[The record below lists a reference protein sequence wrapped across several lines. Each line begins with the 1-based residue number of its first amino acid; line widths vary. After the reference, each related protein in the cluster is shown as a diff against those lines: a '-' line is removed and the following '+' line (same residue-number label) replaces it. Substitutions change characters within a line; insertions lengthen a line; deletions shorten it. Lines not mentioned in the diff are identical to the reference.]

1 MYKSKSIKKTIVV
14 AAAAGM
20 LITTSLGTVSASQL
34 LNDSTVGISS
44 AFDKYA
50 SSLAGGADKDTD
62 SSQKN
67 VATASDAAKP
77 VSGSSTKDDI
87 VAADK
92 KTDGDKSETKKIK
105 KIKYPQFEDRCI
117 AVTDDY
123 VNIRSAAG
131 IDSDVVGIIGNAG
144 VAAVVEKGVD

>member
-50 SSLAGGADKDTD
+50 SSLAGWG
-62 SSQKN
+62 
-67 VATASDAAKP
+67 
-77 VSGSSTKDDI
+77 
-87 VAADK
+87 
-92 KTDGDKSETKKIK
+92 
-105 KIKYPQFEDRCI
+105 R
-117 AVTDDY
+117 
-123 VNIRSAAG
+123 
-131 IDSDVVGIIGNAG
+131 
-144 VAAVVEKGVD
+144 